1 MVYKLEYVNN
11 GEYPTLP
18 SITPTKEGYTFKGW
32 DYDGK
37 PITKNT
43 EINALWQDNTPVK
56 YNVDWWDET
65 NEEFNFMTLLAVFSH
80 VLYDK
85 LGHTINAFSTP
96 KTYYYLQDLYNIA
109 IDEWY
114 GSPLFNTEIYEE
126 VYDEIHGGNDE
137 YEKMGK
143 NAMILWLMAMAL
155 SELVPSQSDTSINK
169 QNAQDATN
177 YQTEFF
183 KIAYNIVCTTKM
195 ERDGFGNQIPL
206 YKGYTP
212 RSDLFIVRLVASTIY
227 ARNRRKY
234 QDDIA
239 TMRTELKSEAI
250 PTNGASWG
258 KCWKDDEGVDDK
270 ICSDEFSQKIGYCV
284 NFTDIFPP
292 APGPYTTGIK
302 YCPECGNTATRIYPW
317 DKGQPINQFDLTAS
331 FNDSEITNLEQEIKQ
346 KEQEIESI
354 TESFNTL
361 QIQYNEGTVDES
373 HYIAE
378 SNNLYN
384 MKNSLYKQIESL
396 REDISDLIT
405 EKLPSQG
412 NVEDDYGNYL
422 VDKYIYDKVV
432 SEYNLDNKEH
442 IERTVQA
449 IADDNEALT
458 HLFRNKVYYT
468 YDESNPYGSF
478 KPAESGHYFSG
489 TFNEEVTGKDLSGL
503 VNNQAFVDLFDNV
516 REAGAKAR
524 KVYLNF
530 FYGRRRP
537 GQGLDECN
545 EDGGTAKYA
554 CGSGKENKNYLTDTS
569 IMYLAEGATRYDYNN
584 NQYFIDKNGNG
595 VLDSGEEVSTTTSR
609 CQPFAA
615 SSYPSGHNSS
625 LWAEALILMEMFP
638 ERYVEIYKAAYSY
651 GVSRTIVRA
660 HWNSDTIYG
669 RLIATASVPLMHA
682 FDNFETKYAAAK
694 NVIFNRGNN
703 QR

>member
-1 MVYKLEYVNN
+1 MVYKLEYVNH
-11 GEYPTLP
+11 GEYPTP
-18 SITPTKEGYTFKGW
+18 PTETPTKEGYTFLGW
-32 DYDGK
+32 SYDGS
-37 PITKNT
+37 PITQRTNI
-43 EINALWQDNTPVK
+43 EARWQDNTPVK
-56 YNVDWWDET
+56 YEIDWWDELD
-65 NEEFNFMTLLAVFSH
+65 EDFNVFTIISVFSH
-80 VLYDK
+80 VLYNK
-85 LGHTINAFSTP
+85 LGYTINAFSTP
-96 KTYYYLQDLYNIA
+96 KTYYYLMDLYNEA
-109 IDEWY
+109 IDEWDS
-114 GSPLFNTEIYEE
+114 SPLFNPEIYDE

-137 YEKMGK
+137 YEKIGK
-143 NAMILWLMAMAL
+143 YAMMLWLMAMAL
-155 SELVPSQSDTSINK
+155 SELVPTQSDTSINK
-169 QNAQDATN
+169 QNAQNATN

-183 KIAYNIVCTTKM
+183 KIAYNVVCTTEMQK
-195 ERDGFGNQIPL
+195 DGFGNQIPL

-250 PTNGASWG
+250 PTNSESWG
-258 KCWKDDEGVDDK
+258 KCWKDDEGDDDLL
-270 ICSDEFSQKIGYCV
+270 CSDSFTQKIGYCV

-302 YCPECGNTATRIYPW
+302 YCPNCGNTATRIYPW
-317 DKGQPINQFDLTAS
+317 DKGQPRNQFDMT
-331 FNDSEITNLEQEIKQ
+331 
-346 KEQEIESI
+346 
-354 TESFNTL
+354 
-361 QIQYNEGTVDES
+361 
-373 HYIAE
+373 
-378 SNNLYN
+378 
-384 MKNSLYKQIESL
+384 SL
-396 REDISDLIT
+396 
-405 EKLPSQG
+405 PG

-503 VNNQAFVDLFDNV
+503 VNNQAFVDLFDSV
-516 REAGAKAR
+516 REAGGKAR

-545 EDGGTAKYA
+545 EYGGTAKYA
-554 CGSGKENKNYLTDTS
+554 CGSGKENKNYLSDTS

-584 NQYFIDKNGNG
+584 NQYFIDRNGNG
-595 VLDSGEEVSTTTSR
+595 VLDNGEQVSTATNR
-609 CQPFAA
+609 CATLSA